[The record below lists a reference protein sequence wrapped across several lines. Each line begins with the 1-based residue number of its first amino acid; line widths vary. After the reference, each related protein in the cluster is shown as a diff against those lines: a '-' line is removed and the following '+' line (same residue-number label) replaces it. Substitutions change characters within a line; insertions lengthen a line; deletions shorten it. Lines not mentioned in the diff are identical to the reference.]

1 MIKKVTKKQIFSSL
15 FWKLMER
22 GGVQGVS
29 FIVSIILARLLT
41 PNEFGLIALVTI
53 FITLANV
60 FVQTGFNTALI
71 QKKNAD
77 DIDFSTIF
85 YISLLIAGCLYILL
99 CFSSPIIAHF
109 FNQPQLVLV
118 IKVLS
123 LILFFGAINSVQV
136 AVISRNMQ
144 FKKLFYSSI
153 GAVIASGIIGIM
165 MAYMGFG
172 VWALVGQ
179 QITSQ
184 LFTTIIMWFTVHWRP
199 KLLFSYKRLKSLW
212 SYGWK
217 ILVASLIDVI
227 YLDLRSLVIGKLFSP
242 AMLGYYDRGKQFPT
256 VIVNNIDGSI
266 QSVMLPT
273 YASHQENRERV
284 KSIVKRSITTSSF
297 VIFPLMMG
305 LAIVAEPLVKII
317 LTDKWLPCVPFLQ
330 IYCAVYAIRP
340 ILTANIQAIKGLGY
354 SGDFLKVEFI
364 NKVIG
369 IVILVISVQYGV
381 LAIAWGVLLSSIISI
396 FLYTYPNIKILNYK
410 LNEMLKDVTP
420 AFFLSIVM
428 ALIISLLRFTEL
440 SMLGLLVLQV
450 MLGMVV
456 YILLAWVLKFEVF
469 IYLINTLI
477 SFKKQDVT

>member
-1 MIKKVTKKQIFSSL
+1 MINKVTNKQILSSL
-15 FWKLMER
+15 LWKLMER
-22 GGVQGVS
+22 GGVQGIS
-29 FIVSIILARLLT
+29 FVISIILARLLT
-41 PNEFGLIALVTI
+41 PKEFGLIALVTI

-85 YISLLIAGCLYILL
+85 YVSLLIAGCLYILL
-99 CFSSPIIAHF
+99 WFSSPIIARF

-369 IVILVISVQYGV
+369 IVILIFSVQYGV
-381 LAIAWGVLLSSIISI
+381 LAIAWGVLLSSIISM
-396 FLYTYPNIKILNYK
+396 FLYAYPNIKILNYK
-410 LNEMLKDVTP
+410 LNEMLIDVTP

-450 MLGMVV
+450 MLGMIV
-456 YILLAWVLKFEVF
+456 YISLAWVLKFEVF
-469 IYLINTLI
+469 IYLINTLVG
-477 SFKKQDVT
+477 FKKTMP